1 MSIAFY
7 LGKFFLYS
15 IFFSPC
21 DLSVE
26 MFVANY
32 EVIMEIN

>member
-1 MSIAFY
+1 MLIAFY

-15 IFFSPC
+15 IFQC

-26 MFVANY
+26 KFVADY
-32 EVIMEIN
+32 GVIMK

>member
-15 IFFSPC
+15 IFSC

-26 MFVANY
+26 RFVADY
-32 EVIMEIN
+32 EVILEIT